1 MEKLDILFLYVFI
14 LSILYIG
21 NQMVKIITNILSEEP
36 KYVVYKFWEKVSNYL
51 FISYFITYIIRNF
64 I

>member
-36 KYVVYKFWEKVSNYL
+36 KYVVYKFWEKISNYL

>member
-1 MEKLDILFLYVFI
+1 MEKLGILFLYVFI

-36 KYVVYKFWEKVSNYL
+36 KYVVYKFWEKISNYL